1 METLVIIGLAI
12 AVVVLLVLYIRE
24 RKACNSYINAETN
37 FKRDILNAKNQV
49 SHFQHHSS
57 MHEEAFQ
64 NAELKIKSLGFSG
77 VDDNQLADPVTIEK
91 VSKIRASLEAS
102 SKKRFA
108 EEQKKRR
115 EAELAEQAVRQARI
129 KQLADEERKRL
140 AVIQSKEKA
149 TRDARRYRNNGSIET
164 SSDGLMSFI
173 PAIGAIT
180 YADAVSSG
188 GGFSGS
194 GGSYSDSGSGGSFS
208 SDSGGGGG
216 GGGE

>member
-108 EEQKKRR
+108 EEQKKGVKQNLLNKPFGKPGLSNLLMKNENVWLLSKVKRR
-115 EAELAEQAVRQARI
+115 QPGMPGDTAIMAPLR
-129 KQLADEERKRL
+129 
-140 AVIQSKEKA
+140 
-149 TRDARRYRNNGSIET
+149 
-164 SSDGLMSFI
+164 
-173 PAIGAIT
+173 PAQM
-180 YADAVSSG
+180 V
-188 GGFSGS
+188 
-194 GGSYSDSGSGGSFS
+194 
-208 SDSGGGGG
+208 
-216 GGGE
+216 